1 MSYQR
6 PQAGTNPSNALFPRG
21 VYTVHPTKSTLGTS
35 QKTGAPM
42 LTIEVEVLAPE
53 VVTDG
58 NGVQVKTAGRKGT
71 MYIVG
76 TEKNLVNL
84 VDLAAVTLGLPLPP
98 QAPTLE
104 DDILAILRT
113 IEGALT
119 PANVFLMN
127 LSASRDLLVDPVTQQ
142 PVLDNNGQPIM
153 GRERIDFN
161 SFAILPNTLRA
172 L

>member
-1 MSYQR
+1 MAYQR
-6 PQAGTNPSNALFPRG
+6 PHVGSNPSNALFPRG
-21 VYTVHPTKSTLGTS
+21 VYTVHPVKSSLGTS
-35 QKTGAPM
+35 QKGSPM
-42 LTIEVEVLAPE
+42 LTIELEVLAPE

-76 TEKNLVNL
+76 TEKNLINL

-104 DDILAILRT
+104 DDINAILRT

-119 PANVFLMN
+119 PANVFMMN
-127 LSASRDLLVDPVTQQ
+127 LSAKRDELVDPVTQQ
-142 PVLDNNGQPIM
+142 PVLDNAGQPIL
-153 GRERIDFN
+153 GRERLDFN
-161 SFAILPNTLRA
+161 SFAILPNTIRA